1 MALVPSFEPVESPTL
16 SAHCCNHDHE
26 PETAQPPGYR
36 RILWIALV
44 VNTAM
49 FFVEVG
55 AGISA
60 GSMSLLA
67 DAVDFLGDAANYGIS
82 LWVLGM
88 TLTMRARASMIK
100 AWSMGAFGIWVLGGT
115 IWHAFSGTVPDARAM
130 GVVGTLALAAN
141 VGVAVLLYRFR
152 AGDSN
157 MRSVWLCTRNDALG
171 NLAVLLAA
179 LGVFG
184 TGTSWPDLLV
194 AAIMGGLAL
203 SSAWQVIH
211 HARSELSTTL
221 APADDPARTP
231 MA

>member
-1 MALVPSFEPVESPTL
+1 L
-16 SAHCCNHDHE
+16 SAHCCHDHHE
-26 PETAQPPGYR
+26 PDTAQPPGYR
-36 RILWIALV
+36 KILWIALA
-44 VNTAM
+44 VNAAM
-49 FFVEVG
+49 FFIEVG
-55 AGISA
+55 AGFTA

-67 DAVDFLGDAANYGIS
+67 DSLDFLGDAANYGIS

-100 AWSMGAFGIWVLGGT
+100 AWSMGLFGVWVLGST
-115 IWHAFSGTVPDARAM
+115 VWHAVSGSVPDARAM
-130 GVVGTLALAAN
+130 GLVGSLALAAN
-141 VGVAVLLYRFR
+141 VGVAVLLYRYR

-184 TGTSWPDLLV
+184 TGTAWPDLLV

-203 SSAWQVIH
+203 SSCWQVIH
-211 HARSELSTTL
+211 QAREELTREL
-221 APADDPARTP
+221 APADGPAG
-231 MA
+231 